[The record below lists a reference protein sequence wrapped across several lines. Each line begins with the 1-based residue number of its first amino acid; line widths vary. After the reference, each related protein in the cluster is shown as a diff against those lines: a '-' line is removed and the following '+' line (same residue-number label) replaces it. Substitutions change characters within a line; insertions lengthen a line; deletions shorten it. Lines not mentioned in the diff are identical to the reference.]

1 MDEKLTALLAD
12 VTDEWLF
19 AWTDPKMVGRAYG
32 YLDKVEGITLVDG
45 QGIVA
50 LAHGTDDYYTRVFID
65 DDGALDAVCSCPVG
79 HRCKHAVA
87 VILNVSKKIKD
98 GGSIA
103 EDTTDCEI
111 WKAAESALAAAKA
124 KIEERERKILEQR
137 LAKEREEEE
146 VRQRIERRRNEALAT
161 FDAFLERV
169 RDYQS
174 RGDYDGVL
182 KVLDEAC
189 KNTDDDFDIEPYG
202 GELYDLIEEMSK
214 VAIEALRCCKMSDSE
229 KILFAHDV
237 ETPYRYY
244 VSPRFLYDEYW
255 KEESATKFSVDV
267 WHEVGDA
274 LKARLDDDAF
284 VEGCGYHALCHTVY
298 GACEAYWRAG
308 RGEDAFAL
316 RRIFAAKTDSW
327 SSCAD
332 DLCRLGRRDDAKT
345 FLLGAREF
353 VRSPDGEE
361 WDNGSGLI
369 EKLAEIYAGEGKFAY
384 AAALLAEN
392 WLSLVGGLDYCGD
405 QYGLERILDMAGKAG
420 CRRKVFAALAYAVDT
435 RIPPLGVTS
444 KEESIWFPHEKP
456 FPPPFTGRTQQPP
469 WPLPPSGLDFGV
481 SNPLFQLNAHWWEAE
496 VVIIRVAI
504 KEGLLDEAAQRYKVL
519 PSRPG
524 GYFGVSHED
533 QLTGFEREVQKA
545 LAGKYPDVAVKIAAT
560 QEFRSWSSNHR
571 GEKVPKEIKDR
582 LFPLMNV
589 HVEWQRR

>member
-19 AWTDPKMVGRAYG
+19 DWTDPKMVGRAYG

-50 LAHGTDDYYTRVFID
+50 LAHGTDDYYTRVFIG
-65 DDGALDAVCSCPVG
+65 DDGELEAVCSCPVG

-146 VRQRIERRRNEALAT
+146 VRQRIERRRNKALAM
-161 FDAFLERV
+161 FGAFFERV
-169 RDYQS
+169 RDCHS

-189 KNTDDDFDIEPYG
+189 MNTDDDFDIEPYG
-202 GELYDLIEEMSK
+202 GELYGMIEEMSR

-255 KEESATKFSVDV
+255 KEENATKFSVDV

-284 VEGCGYHALCHTVY
+284 VEGCGYHALCHTVLW
-298 GACEAYWRAG
+298 GLRSLLAG
-308 RGEDAFAL
+308 RT
-316 RRIFAAKTDSW
+316 RRGCVCIA
-327 SSCAD
+327 
-332 DLCRLGRRDDAKT
+332 
-345 FLLGAREF
+345 
-353 VRSPDGEE
+353 
-361 WDNGSGLI
+361 
-369 EKLAEIYAGEGKFAY
+369 EKI
-384 AAALLAEN
+384 
-392 WLSLVGGLDYCGD
+392 
-405 QYGLERILDMAGKAG
+405 
-420 CRRKVFAALAYAVDT
+420 RRKN
-435 RIPPLGVTS
+435 R
-444 KEESIWFPHEKP
+444 
-456 FPPPFTGRTQQPP
+456 
-469 WPLPPSGLDFGV
+469 
-481 SNPLFQLNAHWWEAE
+481 
-496 VVIIRVAI
+496 
-504 KEGLLDEAAQRYKVL
+504 
-519 PSRPG
+519 
-524 GYFGVSHED
+524 
-533 QLTGFEREVQKA
+533 
-545 LAGKYPDVAVKIAAT
+545 
-560 QEFRSWSSNHR
+560 
-571 GEKVPKEIKDR
+571 
-582 LFPLMNV
+582 
-589 HVEWQRR
+589 